1 MALLWLLVVNLAMG
15 LDGDECTHFTYFKG
29 INDGIC
35 DRAIGWA
42 EWIYFPNMFGDR
54 TYEDFNNRITSVQAT
69 MKEQDV
75 KRFCYFIFPSCK
87 DVHRASRRRIRR
99 PG

>member
-54 TYEDFNNRITSVQAT
+54 TYEDFTQKRIKKFCQISIESVESTFEAAF
-69 MKEQDV
+69 V
-75 KRFCYFIFPSCK
+75 RNILN
-87 DVHRASRRRIRR
+87 
-99 PG
+99 